1 MKSAIDM
8 MLDGETHV
16 DNIKVT
22 DEWKRLAN
30 KALSLYNKF
39 YPSLTDEQKKQFDEL
54 HDYDAGQTGE
64 SEIQH
69 YKAGFKFGF
78 LLAAEIFSD

>member
-1 MKSAIDM
+1 MKSAIEM
-8 MLDGETHV
+8 MLNGETHC

-30 KALSLYNKF
+30 KALSLYDAF

-54 HDYDAGQTGE
+54 YEYEAGQADEAET
-64 SEIQH
+64 QH
-69 YKAGFKFGF
+69 YKTGFKLGF